1 MRVSEKERKNL
12 NLVFSNFLISLLQDI
27 TGRLAGS
34 SGNYNP
40 GTPQCCCVDQV
51 SIFMIKNNKENNQ
64 FVNIGQ
70 YFQASSCFSGLDHGN
85 SVGEDLVGLGLI
97 DERIVNRS
105 VT

>member
-1 MRVSEKERKNL
+1 MHVSEKEKKPSIF
-12 NLVFSNFLISLLQDI
+12 VFPIFLSPLLQDI

-51 SIFMIKNNKENNQ
+51 SILIIKIILKR
-64 FVNIGQ
+64 NIKYSDIGK
-70 YFQASSCFSGLDHGN
+70 YLQASSCFSGLDHGN

-97 DERIVNRS
+97 DERIVNR
-105 VT
+105 